1 MINSSRWV
9 QTLKIKNDNTINDKK
24 YELDPYIWTNTLP
37 HINPVNTL
45 PNIDSNRSIKKYFF
59 TTIILIVGF
68 ALVAFVKNET
78 RNLQKE
84 LNILATS
91 IDELKFD
98 LYQSTLDHNVITSP
112 ENISKLAREYLGLDL
127 ITYKKSQIEQLDQ
140 IKDKKEIK
148 AKNNDFKKDIKL
160 HIAKKIEDKKIEM
173 RKIQQLYSK
182 PKELPEYFKTK
193 VIKKVTKTKIDL
205 KKIYLNPKDSI
216 DVVKAQKWAALQLVK
231 VVLGLP
237 IVPGK

>member
-9 QTLKIKNDNTINDKK
+9 KTLKIKNGNTINDEK
-24 YELDPYIWTNTLP
+24 YELDPYKWTD
-37 HINPVNTL
+37 TL

-59 TTIILIVGF
+59 TTMIFIVGF
-68 ALVAFVKNET
+68 ALVSFVKNET

-84 LNILATS
+84 INILETS
-91 IDELKFD
+91 VDKLKFD
-98 LYQSTLDHNVITSP
+98 LYQSTLDHDVITSP
-112 ENISKLAREYLGLDL
+112 ENISKLASEYLELDL
-127 ITYKKSQIEQLDQ
+127 ITYKKSQIKQLDQ

-148 AKNNDFKKDIKL
+148 EKNNDFKKNIKL